1 MPRTEQ
7 SIAEFSAPPAPD
19 CISRRV
25 WAGALVLA
33 FGILGSTFTAWPA
46 RAEEATSLVDALER
60 IESESGALCGISTDG
75 LSLRDRLDTLLE
87 TLDDSNAPLR
97 SSDFPVDR
105 LNELIYRRLAIRASR
120 DVQDPCNLLP
130 SAVLERKQGYCVG
143 IAAIYLALA
152 ERLDL
157 PIHAVAI
164 PSHVYLRYDD
174 GKARI
179 DIETLAM
186 GAPEPEG
193 LNDLKPAA
201 SPELRGPVS
210 FPRDLTSDGF
220 LAQVR
225 NNLGVI
231 HSVRGDHAA
240 AVVEYRKALD
250 LDPLL
255 SAAWYN
261 WGNDLRIAGHQ
272 REAIEKLDEAL
283 RLYPMDT
290 WALNNRGRAWVALGK
305 KSRARKDFEAALAI
319 DPQFRP
325 ARRNLKSLD
334 EKRAP
339 DSETAR

>member
-1 MPRTEQ
+1 MPGTEQ
-7 SIAEFSAPPAPD
+7 SIAELSAPPVPD
-19 CISRRV
+19 PISRRV
-25 WAGALVLA
+25 WAVALVVA
-33 FGILGSTFTAWPA
+33 FGILGTTVTSSPA
-46 RAEEATSLVDALER
+46 QAEEAISLVDALDR
-60 IESESGALCGISTDG
+60 IESESGALCGTSTSG
-75 LSLRDRLDTLLE
+75 LSLRDRIDALLDSV
-87 TLDDSNAPLR
+87 DDSSAGIR

-120 DVQDPCNLLP
+120 DVHDPCNLLP

-174 GKARI
+174 GKSRI

-186 GAPEPEG
+186 GAPAPEG
-193 LNDLKPAA
+193 LTALKPPP
-201 SPELRGPVS
+201 SPEMRGPVT
-210 FPRDLTSDGF
+210 FPRDLTTDGF

-240 AVVEYRKALD
+240 AAAEYRKALD

-261 WGNDLRIAGHQ
+261 WGNDLLLAGRQ

-305 KSRARKDFEAALAI
+305 KSRARKDFEAALVI

-325 ARRNLKSLD
+325 ARRNLKAFD

-339 DSETAR
+339 DGETAH